1 MWPATGG
8 PVDKV
13 DALLLHILE
22 DEQGNGNPE
31 LNHSNVWRTLC
42 HSVGFYPEDHKSRD
56 FAEDPRFQNEAFTN
70 SLYQVNIITI
80 IATCWQDLMA
90 TT

>member
-1 MWPATGG
+1 
-8 PVDKV
+8 V

-56 FAEDPRFQNEAFTN
+56 FAEDPRFLDEAFTN
-70 SLYQVNIITI
+70 SLYQVNIITTT
-80 IATCWQDLMA
+80 ATCSRPVGNHLRL
-90 TT
+90 